1 MFPFLIRRLNLL
13 LITAFILTIIA
24 FLIERSIVIDIKGGI
39 AEQQN
44 YALQYFTYL
53 VKILHGDFGL
63 SSLDNHA
70 LLNRGLTF
78 FASTLELCLVA
89 LLLSTLIAVPLGLL
103 AGLFRNSK
111 LDYVIMTIALSGL
124 ALPVFWV
131 SVMFVLLPSVW
142 GDFLPVDGSI
152 SLIYEVPVVTGFV
165 LIDSLL
171 VTPEYGL
178 FAFTDRLAHLI
189 LPSLVLSFFLIAEI
203 IRLTRHSMTMV
214 MRSDYIKAA
223 YAKGFSR
230 SKIVFTHALNNA
242 LSPIIPQLRL
252 QLSTV
257 LSFAMTVEIVFNL
270 DGMGNWLLTSLK
282 SGDYLALPAGMLII
296 TSFILLFSILIEI
309 LMVFLSPLKRGSLYV
324 DK

>member
-1 MFPFLIRRLNLL
+1 MFSFLIRRLNLL

-39 AEQQN
+39 ADQQN
-44 YALQYFTYL
+44 YAIQYFSYL
-53 VKILHGDFGL
+53 VKILNGDFGL
-63 SSLDNHA
+63 SALDNQA

-78 FASTLELCLVA
+78 FTSTLELCFIA
-89 LLLSTLIAVPLGLL
+89 LLFSILVAVPLGVL

-111 LDYVIMTIALSGL
+111 LDYVIMTIALTGL

-131 SVMFVLLPSVW
+131 SVMVVLLPGVW
-142 GDFLPVDGSI
+142 GDFLPIDGNI
-152 SLIYEVPVVTGFV
+152 SLIYDVPVVTGFV
-165 LIDSLL
+165 LIDALL
-171 VTPEYGL
+171 VTKQYGL
-178 FAFTDRLAHLI
+178 FAFTDRLAHLV

-214 MRSDYIKAA
+214 MRSNYIKAA

-230 SKIVFTHALNNA
+230 SRIVFTHALNNA
-242 LSPIIPQLRL
+242 LPPIIPQLRL
-252 QLSTV
+252 QLSTI

-282 SGDYLALPAGMLII
+282 AGDYLVLPTGMLII
-296 TSFILLFSILIEI
+296 TTFILLFSILIEI
-309 LMVFLSPLKRGSLYV
+309 LMVFISPLKRGSLYV